1 MDKPSSLE
9 LYLGLGVVASAL
21 LAAGLFMMKSR
32 SSVLPP
38 ARGSGMLRTILIW
51 IRDPIW
57 IGGLGVQTVGYALYV
72 AALSDA
78 PVSLV
83 AVMMQGGIA
92 LFVVFATVFLH
103 ERASA
108 REWAGIIGILVA
120 MVVLGVSLTGGA
132 AGSEAEA
139 QALWAFSAISV
150 AVTAVPFMF
159 VRLRRNGMA
168 TAIASGVAFGL
179 GSLYTK
185 PLADAFVVHT
195 GTNPMLRMFAHQW
208 LYLVSATNIAG
219 LILLQNSFHAAR
231 GIITMPLS
239 SAISN
244 VVPILGGM
252 AAFAESLPTEPFAAF
267 LRIAAFVLTIGS
279 SALLAVGEEAPAR
292 NSAS

>member
-1 MDKPSSLE
+1 MDKPSSLG
-9 LYLGLGVVASAL
+9 LYLSLGVVASAL

-57 IGGLGVQTVGYALYV
+57 IGGLGVQTIGYALYV

-92 LFVVFATVFLH
+92 LFVIFAVVFLH
-103 ERASA
+103 EKASV
-108 REWAGIIGILVA
+108 REWEGIIGILVA

-139 QALWAFSAISV
+139 QALWIFSAISV
-150 AVTAVPFMF
+150 GITAIPFMF
-159 VRLRRNGMA
+159 ARLRRNGIA

-185 PLADAFVVHT
+185 PLADTFVVHT

-219 LILLQNSFHAAR
+219 LVLLQNSFHAAR

-252 AAFAESLPTEPFAAF
+252 AAFAESLPAEPFAAF

-292 NSAS
+292 NPAS

>member
-1 MDKPSSLE
+1 MDKPSSLG
-9 LYLGLGVVASAL
+9 LYLSLGVVASAL

-159 VRLRRNGMA
+159 VRLRHNGMA

-252 AAFAESLPTEPFAAF
+252 AAFAESLPAEPFAAF

-279 SALLAVGEEAPAR
+279 SALLAVGEQAPAR
-292 NSAS
+292 NPAN